1 MNKLETFDIKLL
13 YVEDEEDIREELE
26 DFLSFRFKEVFVA
39 QNGEEGLAMYKEH
52 KPDIIVTDVMMPKMN
67 GLEMIKAIREEFG
80 DIPVVVMT
88 AFRKS
93 DTNMGMMQELGI
105 ENIVPKPVD
114 PYKVIESIKK
124 AIEEKK

>member
-26 DFLSFRFKEVFVA
+26 DFFSFRFKEVLVA
-39 QNGEEGLAMYKEH
+39 KNGEEGLKMYREH
-52 KPDIIVTDVMMPKMN
+52 RPDIVVTDVMMPKMN
-67 GLEMIKAIREEFG
+67 GLDMIKAIREEFG

-93 DTNMGMMQELGI
+93 DTNMEMIQEIGVY
-105 ENIVPKPVD
+105 NIISKPAD
-114 PYKVIESIKK
+114 PYKVIDVIKK
-124 AIEEKK
+124 ALEE

>member
-26 DFLSFRFKEVFVA
+26 DFLSFRFKEVIVA
-39 QNGEEGLAMYKEH
+39 ENGEEGLAKYKEH
-52 KPDIIVTDVMMPKMN
+52 RPDILVTDVMMPKMN

-80 DIPVVVMT
+80 DIPVIVMT

-93 DTNMGMMQELGI
+93 DTNMGMIQELGI
-105 ENIVPKPVD
+105 ENIVAKPVE
-114 PYKVIESIKK
+114 PHKVIESIKK